1 MLTRT
6 PVTRPRTD
14 DVAPMVPW
22 RLQRCNIGK
31 ARMDFDPQMAELGV
45 RLGEATVRNAAS
57 VVVDRIGKTK
67 AKRRDQDTINELEE
81 IVNSLLADKSEL
93 IQIARAYE
101 QEFVAQTISQADI
114 EYITTRLIPIL
125 KEFLEQSAT
134 GQGQSL
140 QQVQE
145 MIDLLTP
152 ILSIETI
159 TILQLAGFNFK
170 RAIGE
175 PLTMLVSRLITSRVQ
190 TDQEIQRLAAQKEIA
205 YLQVAGDEDA
215 YNRLMRILGREQ

>member
-1 MLTRT
+1 
-6 PVTRPRTD
+6 
-14 DVAPMVPW
+14 
-22 RLQRCNIGK
+22 
-31 ARMDFDPQMAELGV
+31 MDLDPQMAELGV
-45 RLGEATVRNAAS
+45 RLGEASVRNAAS

-67 AKRRDQDTINELEE
+67 AKKKDQETINELEE

-101 QEFVAQTISQADI
+101 QELIAQTISKSDI

-134 GQGQSL
+134 VQGQSV

-145 MIDLLTP
+145 MIDLLSP
-152 ILSIETI
+152 ILSIETV
-159 TILQLAGFNFK
+159 TILQLIGFNFK

-190 TDQEIQRLAAQKEIA
+190 TDHEMQRLAAEREIA
-205 YLQVAGDEDA
+205 YVEVARDEDA
-215 YNRLMRILGREQ
+215 YNRLMRMLGREE

>member
-1 MLTRT
+1 
-6 PVTRPRTD
+6 
-14 DVAPMVPW
+14 
-22 RLQRCNIGK
+22 
-31 ARMDFDPQMAELGV
+31 MDLDPQMAELGV
-45 RLGEATVRNAAS
+45 RLGEASVRNAAS

-67 AKRRDQDTINELEE
+67 AKKKDQETINELEE

-101 QEFVAQTISQADI
+101 QELVAQTISKSDI

-125 KEFLEQSAT
+125 KDFLEQSAT
-134 GQGQSL
+134 AQGQSV

-145 MIDLLTP
+145 MVDLLSP
-152 ILSIETI
+152 ILSIETV
-159 TILQLAGFNFK
+159 TILQLIGFNFK

-190 TDQEIQRLAAQKEIA
+190 TDHEMQRLAAEREIA
-205 YLQVAGDEDA
+205 YVEVARDEDA
-215 YNRLMRILGREQ
+215 YNRLMRMVGREE